1 MRTYLLALCALLS
14 LQANPFDLK
23 GYALGQPMTE
33 CPQGSTVFGP
43 ANQPVVSCDLGPTTV
58 ANQPVSRLVVAF
70 FEGKVVTIF
79 AGLTQSGQYS
89 NTEVRDALIEKF
101 GEPNSSLTKR
111 HLNEYRW
118 RGNGGQLMSLD
129 GWKGNLIIQDLDAH
143 RRARS
148 VSAGSNKSDL

>member
-1 MRTYLLALCALLS
+1 
-14 LQANPFDLK
+14 
-23 GYALGQPMTE
+23 
-33 CPQGSTVFGP
+33 
-43 ANQPVVSCDLGPTTV
+43 V

-101 GEPNSSLTKR
+101 GETNSSLTKR